1 MRKGCRRSAVTSFL
15 NRVRGLLGET
25 DKWAQGVY
33 AQLGFREV
41 AEWEVWVRSD

>member
-1 MRKGCRRSAVTSFL
+1 MTAARAFPADLAWLHAADGS
-15 NRVRGLLGET
+15 
-25 DKWAQGVY
+25 QGVY